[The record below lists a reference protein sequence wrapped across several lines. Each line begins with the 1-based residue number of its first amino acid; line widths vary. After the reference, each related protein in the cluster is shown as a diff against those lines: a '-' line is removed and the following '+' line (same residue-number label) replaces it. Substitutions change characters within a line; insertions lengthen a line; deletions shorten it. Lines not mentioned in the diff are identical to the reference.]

1 MISTEGRA
9 QGQGVVEIITSG
21 SLPLRALLQDGRWWP
36 ESGRLPL
43 RLQRGTVNRRDAV
56 ERQTMGGGVVCMCK
70 GGKKKRRRGD
80 GKLNYE
86 KGDVDVELLVSCQGS
101 CCGKND
107 TH

>member
-1 MISTEGRA
+1 MISTEERA
-9 QGQGVVEIITSG
+9 QGQGAVEIITSG

-70 GGKKKRRRGD
+70 GGKKDEG
-80 GKLNYE
+80 GTEN
-86 KGDVDVELLVSCQGS
+86 
-101 CCGKND
+101 
-107 TH
+107 